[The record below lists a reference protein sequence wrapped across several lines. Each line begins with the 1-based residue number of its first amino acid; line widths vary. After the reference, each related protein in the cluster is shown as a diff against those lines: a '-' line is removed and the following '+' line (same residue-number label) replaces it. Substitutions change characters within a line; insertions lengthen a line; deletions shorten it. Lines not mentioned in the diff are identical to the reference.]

1 MVPGAWKLSRLCAN
15 ARIHNPDAA
24 LTMDLTHLFVGRHAT
39 PGAWETVMASV
50 RTTLARVAVDA
61 AGRPVHLRGL
71 VGLPTAVALGA
82 TTPAPSG
89 LDASWVQRAPG
100 HPDALCTLNTAP
112 EPSGLAVYL
121 VDSAPSATDTAVL
134 VSVSENTVPAF
145 QATTGLGP
153 FRGIVEATGP
163 GNLPHRLETPGQALD
178 LAQAVVRSVRLPR
191 YLDLSQQK
199 NKVELVKDFAAMQ
212 SLPNGVGTC
221 SLGSTTVVS
230 RRSGSAS

>member
-1 MVPGAWKLSRLCAN
+1 
-15 ARIHNPDAA
+15 
-24 LTMDLTHLFVGRHAT
+24 MDLTHLFVGRHAT

-191 YLDLSQQK
+191 SRYGTIGAVPVHRRPGQ
-199 NKVELVKDFAAMQ
+199 A
-212 SLPNGVGTC
+212 GVPG
-221 SLGSTTVVS
+221 GPAPQHAGG
-230 RRSGSAS
+230 RRHLRACQRDGHGHVRC